1 MSTRTKNANDGAK
14 DSASAAAVETID
26 LRRRAMFSAG
36 ALVLGF
42 TLLPQRARAEFNA
55 MGVPP
60 VANKNLAGSLKT
72 NPMLDA
78 WIKIAPDGKVTVFT
92 GKVELG
98 TGVRTALLQI
108 AAEQLDVAP
117 AAIDF
122 ITGDT
127 GRTPNEGY
135 TAGSH
140 TIADSGTALLHA
152 AAQVRALVV
161 QGAAAQWKLDAAAL
175 NTRNGEVLAA
185 DGRRMHYGAAL
196 RGVDLHRAAQVKS
209 PLKDAASYS
218 VIGHSLPRVDIPA
231 KLTGG
236 ASYVQDMRLPN
247 MVHAR
252 VVRPPAP
259 GARLLSADI
268 AGVQRMPGVLKVL
281 VDGNYL
287 AVVAGDE
294 WQAIQA
300 MRALSASAKWERGP
314 ALPAAATIHATL
326 RALPAQDIPVENKR
340 GPASTAVVTLRNRYT
355 KQYVLHGSIGPS
367 CSVAVLDK
375 GRMTVWTHTQGVYPL
390 RGALAEMLSMP
401 LDAVRCIHTEGSGC
415 YGQNGADDVA
425 ADAALIARAMPGRPV
440 RVQLMRDQENKWEPY
455 APAMSTELSAS
466 LDASGKI
473 CDWHYE
479 LWSGSH
485 NERPGNAGKLVP
497 AQLLAKPFIPSPSE
511 PMPLPEG
518 GGDRNAAPLYA
529 FVNSKVINHF
539 LPKTPLRTSAMRSLG
554 AHINLFAIEGMMD
567 ELAIAAK
574 ADPVDFRLRHME
586 DPRAQDVIRRAAQQ
600 FGWKQRKQRRDH
612 GFGFAFGQYKNLM
625 AYVALAVEVK
635 VDRSTGAIDI
645 VRVVAAVDCGQG
657 VNPDGIRNQVEG
669 GILQS
674 ASWSL
679 YERLQFGPEGIASVD
694 WASYPIMRYSNVP
707 AKVDVVLID
716 RPGTPFLGVAEAA
729 QGPMAGALGNALADA
744 TGKRLRDLPLAGPH
758 LMS

>member
-1 MSTRTKNANDGAK
+1 MTHNQ
-14 DSASAAAVETID
+14 ETID
-26 LRRRAMFSAG
+26 LRRRAMLSAG

-42 TLLPQRARAEFNA
+42 SLLPERARAEFNA

-60 VANKNLAGSLKT
+60 VANKALAGSLKT

-108 AAEQLDVAP
+108 AAEQLDLAP
-117 AAIDF
+117 AAINF

-140 TIADSGTALLHA
+140 TMADSGTALLHA
-152 AAQVRALVV
+152 AAQVRALLL
-161 QGAAAQWKLDAAAL
+161 QGAAVQLKTDAASL
-175 NTRNGEVLAA
+175 STRDGWIVAPN
-185 DGRRMHYGAAL
+185 GRRLHYGEAV
-196 RGVDLHRAAQVKS
+196 RGVNLHSVAQAKS
-209 PLKDAASYS
+209 QLKDASSYT
-218 VIGHSLPRVDIPA
+218 VIGRSLPRVDIPV

-236 ASYVQDMRLPN
+236 AAYVQDMRLPN

-252 VVRPPAP
+252 VVRPPAY
-259 GARLLSADI
+259 GASLQSADVS
-268 AGVQRMPGVLKVL
+268 GVQRMAGVLKVL

-287 AVVAGDE
+287 AVVARDE
-294 WQAIQA
+294 WQAILA
-300 MRALSASAKWERGP
+300 MRALSASARWTRGP

-326 RALPAQDIPVENKR
+326 QALPAQDIQVDNRR
-340 GPASTAVVTLRNRYT
+340 GAGTAAVVTLKNRYT

-367 CSVAVLDK
+367 CSVAELTDGK
-375 GRMTVWTHTQGVYPL
+375 LTVWTHTQGVFPL
-390 RGALAEMLSMP
+390 RGAIAEMLSMP
-401 LDAVRCIHTEGSGC
+401 LDKVRCIHTEGSGC

-425 ADAALIARAMPGRPV
+425 ADAALIARAMPGIPV
-440 RVQLMRDQENKWEPY
+440 RVQLMRDQENQWEPY
-455 APAMSTELSAS
+455 APAISSELSAS
-466 LDASGKI
+466 LDASGRI

-485 NERPGNAGKLVP
+485 NERPGNAGKLIP
-497 AQLLAKPFIPSPSE
+497 AQLLARPFVPSPSQ
-511 PMPLPEG
+511 PMPMPEG
-518 GGDRNAAPLYA
+518 GGDRNAVPLYA
-529 FVNSKVINHF
+529 FTNSRVVNHF
-539 LPKTPLRTSAMRSLG
+539 LPRTPLRTSAMRSLG

-567 ELAIAAK
+567 ELAAAAH
-574 ADPVDFRLRHME
+574 ADPVEFRLRHME

-600 FGWKQRKQRRDH
+600 FAWKQRQRRRDH

-625 AYVALAVEVK
+625 AYVALAVEIK
-635 VDRSTGAIDI
+635 VDRSSGAVHIL
-645 VRVVAAVDCGQG
+645 RVVAAVDCGQV
-657 VNPDGIRNQVEG
+657 VNPDGIRNQIEG

-674 ASWSL
+674 ASWTL

-716 RPGTPFLGVAEAA
+716 RPGAPFLGVAEAA

-744 TGKRLRDLPLAGPH
+744 TGKRWRDLPLAGPQ
-758 LMS
+758 LMA

>member
-1 MSTRTKNANDGAK
+1 MTAHVTDI
-14 DSASAAAVETID
+14 ETID
-26 LRRRAMFSAG
+26 LRRRATLGAG
-36 ALVLGF
+36 ALMLGF
-42 TLLPQRARAEFNA
+42 SLLPRLARAEFNA

-60 VANKNLAGSLKT
+60 VADKTLAGSLKT

-78 WIKIAPDGKVTVFT
+78 WIRIADDGKVTVFT

-161 QGAAAQWKLDAAAL
+161 QGAAAQWKVAPGNLS
-175 NTRNGEVLAA
+175 TRAGTIIAP
-185 DGRRMHYGAAL
+185 DGRYMHYGLAL
-196 RGVDLHRAAQVKS
+196 RGIDLHRAARAKS
-209 PLKDAASYS
+209 VLKDAGAYT
-218 VIGHSLPRVDIPA
+218 VIGNSLPRVDIPA

-236 ASYVQDMRLPN
+236 ASYVQDMRMAR

-252 VVRPPAP
+252 VVRPPAY

-268 AGVQRMPGVLKVL
+268 QAVQRMAGVLKVI

-287 AVVAGDE
+287 AVVAADE
-294 WQAIQA
+294 WQAILA
-300 MRALSASAKWERGP
+300 MRALSASAKWAKGR
-314 ALPAAATIHATL
+314 ALPAAAGIQATL
-326 RALPAQDIPVENKR
+326 RALPAQDIVVEDKR
-340 GPASTAVVTLRNRYT
+340 APGGAIAVATIKNRYT

-367 CSVAVLDK
+367 CSVAVLDD
-375 GRMTVWTHTQGVYPL
+375 GQLTVWTHTQGVYPL
-390 RGALAEMLSMP
+390 RAAIAEMLSMP
-401 LDAVRCIHTEGSGC
+401 PGAVRCIHTEGAGC

-440 RVQLMRDQENKWEPY
+440 RVQLMRDQENQWEPY

-466 LDASGKI
+466 LDAAGKV

-485 NERPGNAGKLVP
+485 NERPGNAGKLIP
-497 AQLLAKPFIPSPSE
+497 AQLLAKPFTPSPSL
-511 PMPLPEG
+511 PMPMPEG

-529 FVNSKVINHF
+529 FAHSKVINHF
-539 LPKTPLRTSAMRSLG
+539 LPVTPLRTSAMRSLG

-567 ELAIAAK
+567 ELAAVAR
-574 ADPVDFRLRHME
+574 ADPVEFRLRHLE
-586 DPRAQDVIRRAAQQ
+586 EPRAREVIRAAASK
-600 FGWKQRKQRRDH
+600 FGWDRRERQRRRDH

-625 AYVALAVEVK
+625 AYVALAVEIRVE
-635 VDRSTGAIDI
+635 RSTGAVQI
-645 VRVVAAVDCGQG
+645 VRVAAAVDCGQG
-657 VNPDGIRNQVEG
+657 VNPDGIRNQIEG

-674 ASWSL
+674 ASWTL
-679 YERLQFGPEGIASVD
+679 YERLQFGPDGIASVD
-694 WASYPIMRYSNVP
+694 WASYPVMRYSNVP
-707 AKVDVVLID
+707 ARVEVVLID
-716 RPGTPFLGVAEAA
+716 RPGAPFLGVAEAA

-744 TGKRLRDLPLAGPH
+744 TGKRWRDLPLAGPQ
-758 LMS
+758 LMA

>member
-1 MSTRTKNANDGAK
+1 MT
-14 DSASAAAVETID
+14 EIID
-26 LRRRAMFSAG
+26 LRRRAMLSAG
-36 ALVLGF
+36 ALLVGF
-42 TLLPQRARAEFNA
+42 SLLPQRARAEFNA

-60 VANKNLAGSLKT
+60 VANKALAGSLKT

-78 WIKIAPDGKVTVFT
+78 WIKIAADGKATVFT

-108 AAEQLDVAP
+108 AAEQLDLNP
-117 AAIDF
+117 AEITF

-152 AAQVRALVV
+152 AAQVRALLI
-161 QGAAAQWKLDAAAL
+161 QGAASRLKADAAKL
-175 NTRNGEVLAA
+175 VTRNGVIIAP
-185 DGRRMHYGAAL
+185 DGRSMHYGEAV

-209 PLKDAASYS
+209 PLKDASSYS
-218 VIGHSLPRVDIPA
+218 VIGRSLPRVDIPA

-236 ASYVQDMRLPN
+236 ASYVQDLRLPH

-252 VVRPPAP
+252 VVRPPSY

-268 AGVQRMPGVLKVL
+268 AGVQRMAGVLKVL

-287 AVVAGDE
+287 AVIARDE
-294 WQAIQA
+294 WLCILA
-300 MRALSASAKWERGP
+300 MRALSSSAKWAGGAP
-314 ALPAAATIHATL
+314 LPRAADIHATL
-326 RALPAQDIPVENKR
+326 RALPAQDITVENKKSAAA
-340 GPASTAVVTLRNRYT
+340 PAVLTLKNRYT

-367 CSVAVLDK
+367 CAVAHLAD
-375 GRMTVWTHTQGVYPL
+375 GHLTVWTHTQGVFPL
-390 RGALAEMLSMP
+390 RAAIAEMLSMP
-401 LDAVRCIHTEGSGC
+401 PDAVRCIHTEGSGC

-425 ADAALIARAMPGRPV
+425 ADAALIARAMPGLPV
-440 RVQLMRDQENKWEPY
+440 RVQLMRDQENQWEPY
-455 APAMSTELSAS
+455 APAISSELSAS

-485 NERPGNAGKLVP
+485 NERPGNAGKLIP
-497 AQLLAKPFIPSPSE
+497 AQLLAKPFTPSPSE

-529 FVNSKVINHF
+529 FANSKVMNHF

-554 AHINLFAIEGMMD
+554 AHLNLFAIEGMMD
-567 ELAIAAK
+567 ELAAAAH
-574 ADPVDFRLRHME
+574 ADPVAFRLRHME
-586 DPRAQDVIRRAAQQ
+586 DARARDVINRAARQ
-600 FGWKQRKQRRDH
+600 FGWDQRKRRPDH

-625 AYVALAVEVK
+625 AYVALAVEIR
-635 VDRSTGAIDI
+635 VDRSTGAVHIL
-645 VRVVAAVDCGQG
+645 RVTAAVDCGQG
-657 VNPDGIRNQVEG
+657 VSPDGIRNQVEG
-669 GILQS
+669 GLLQS
-674 ASWSL
+674 ASWTL
-679 YERLQFGPEGIASVD
+679 YERLQFGPEGIGSID

-707 AKVDVVLID
+707 ARVEVVLID
-716 RPGTPFLGVAEAA
+716 RPGAPFLGVAEAA

-744 TGKRLRDLPLAGPH
+744 TGKRRRDLPLAGAH
-758 LMS
+758 LVS

>member
-1 MSTRTKNANDGAK
+1 MTD
-14 DSASAAAVETID
+14 TID
-26 LRRRAMFSAG
+26 LRRRAMLSAG
-36 ALVLGF
+36 ALMVGF
-42 TLLPQRARAEFNA
+42 SLLPQRARAEFNA

-60 VANKNLAGSLKT
+60 VANKALAGSLKT

-108 AAEQLDVAP
+108 AAEQLDLNP
-117 AAIDF
+117 AAITF

-152 AAQVRALVV
+152 AAQVRALLV
-161 QGAAAQWKLDAAAL
+161 QGAAARLKVDAATL
-175 NTRNGEVLAA
+175 VTRNGAIIA
-185 DGRRMHYGAAL
+185 GDGRSMHYGEAV

-209 PLKDAASYS
+209 PLKDASNYS
-218 VIGHSLPRVDIPA
+218 VIGRSLPRIDIPA

-236 ASYVQDMRLPN
+236 ASYVQDLRLPH

-252 VVRPPAP
+252 VVRPPAY

-268 AGVQRMPGVLKVL
+268 AGVQRMAGVLKVL

-287 AVVAGDE
+287 AVIAGDE
-294 WQAIQA
+294 WQCILA
-300 MRALSASAKWERGP
+300 MRALSASARWAGGP
-314 ALPAAATIHATL
+314 PLPDAAGIHATL
-326 RALPAQDIPVENKR
+326 RALPARDITVENKR
-340 GPASTAVVTLRNRYT
+340 GAATTAVLTLKNRYT

-367 CSVAVLDK
+367 CAVAHLAD
-375 GRMTVWTHTQGVYPL
+375 GHLTVWTHTQGVYPL
-390 RGALAEMLSMP
+390 RAAIAEMLSMP

-415 YGQNGADDVA
+415 YGQNGTDDVA
-425 ADAALIARAMPGRPV
+425 ADAALIARAMPGLPV
-440 RVQLMRDQENKWEPY
+440 RVQLMRDQENQWEPY
-455 APAMSTELSAS
+455 APAISSELGAS

-485 NERPGNAGKLVP
+485 NERPGNAGKLIP
-497 AQLLAKPFIPSPSE
+497 AQLLAKPFVPSPSE
-511 PMPLPEG
+511 PMPMPEG

-529 FVNSKVINHF
+529 FANSKVMNHF

-554 AHINLFAIEGMMD
+554 AHLNLFAIEGMMD
-567 ELAIAAK
+567 ELAAAAH
-574 ADPVDFRLRHME
+574 ADPVAFRLRHME
-586 DPRAQDVIRRAAQQ
+586 DARARDVINRAARQ
-600 FGWKQRKQRRDH
+600 FGWDQRKRRRDH

-625 AYVALAVEVK
+625 AYVALAVEIK
-635 VDRSTGAIDI
+635 VDRSTGAVHIL
-645 VRVVAAVDCGQG
+645 RVVAAVDCGQG
-657 VNPDGIRNQVEG
+657 VSPDGIRNQIEG

-674 ASWSL
+674 ASWTL
-679 YERLQFGPEGIASVD
+679 YERLRFGPEGIASID

-716 RPGTPFLGVAEAA
+716 RPGAPFLGVAEAA

-744 TGKRLRDLPLAGPH
+744 TGKRLRDLPLAGAH

>member
-1 MSTRTKNANDGAK
+1 MRDHVNDI
-14 DSASAAAVETID
+14 ETID
-26 LRRRAMFSAG
+26 LRRRATLGAG
-36 ALVLGF
+36 VLVLGF
-42 TLLPQRARAEFNA
+42 SLLPRLARAEFNA

-60 VANKNLAGSLKT
+60 VANKALAGSLKT

-78 WIKIAPDGKVTVFT
+78 WIKIAADGKVTVFT

-117 AAIDF
+117 GAIDF

-161 QGAAAQWKLDAAAL
+161 QGAAAQWKVAPDNLS
-175 NTRNGEVLAA
+175 TRAGTIIAP
-185 DGRRMHYGAAL
+185 DGRYMHYGLAL
-196 RGVDLHRAAQVKS
+196 RGINLHRAAQAKS
-209 PLKDAASYS
+209 VLKDAGAYT
-218 VIGHSLPRVDIPA
+218 VIGSSLPRVDIPA

-236 ASYVQDMRLPN
+236 ASYVQDMRLPH
-247 MVHAR
+247 MAHAR
-252 VVRPPAP
+252 VVRPPAY
-259 GARLLSADI
+259 GARLLSADVK
-268 AGVQRMPGVLKVL
+268 AVQRMAGVLKVL

-287 AVVAGDE
+287 AVVAADE
-294 WQAIQA
+294 WQAILA
-300 MRALSASAKWERGP
+300 MRALSASAKWTRGP
-314 ALPAAATIHATL
+314 ALPAAANIHATL
-326 RALPAQDIPVENKR
+326 RALPAQDIVVEDKR
-340 GPASTAVVTLRNRYT
+340 AADGAVAVTTIKNRYT

-367 CSVAVLDK
+367 CSVAVLD
-375 GRMTVWTHTQGVYPL
+375 GTQLTVWTHTQGVYPL
-390 RGALAEMLSMP
+390 RAAIAEMLSMP
-401 LDAVRCIHTEGSGC
+401 LDAVRCIHAESAGC

-440 RVQLMRDQENKWEPY
+440 RVQLMRDQENQWEPY

-466 LDASGKI
+466 LDAAGKV

-485 NERPGNAGKLVP
+485 NERPGNAGKLIP
-497 AQLLAKPFIPSPSE
+497 AQLLAKPFTPSPSL
-511 PMPLPEG
+511 PMPMPEG

-529 FVNSKVINHF
+529 FANSKVINHF
-539 LPKTPLRTSAMRSLG
+539 LPVTPLRTSAMRSLG

-567 ELAIAAK
+567 ELAAA
-574 ADPVDFRLRHME
+574 ARTDPVEFRLRHLE
-586 DPRAQDVIRRAAQQ
+586 DPRARDVIGAAASK
-600 FGWKQRKQRRDH
+600 FGWGWDKQQRQRRRDH

-625 AYVALAVEVK
+625 AYVALAVEIRVE
-635 VDRSTGAIDI
+635 RSTGAIQI
-645 VRVVAAVDCGQG
+645 VRVAAAVDCGQG
-657 VNPDGIRNQVEG
+657 VNPDGIRNQIEG

-674 ASWSL
+674 ASWTL
-679 YERLQFGPEGIASVD
+679 YERLQFGPDGIASID

-716 RPGTPFLGVAEAA
+716 RPGAPFLGVAEAA

-744 TGKRLRDLPLAGPH
+744 TGRRWRDLPLAGPQ
-758 LMS
+758 LIS

>member
-1 MSTRTKNANDGAK
+1 MTD
-14 DSASAAAVETID
+14 TID
-26 LRRRAMFSAG
+26 LRRRAMLSAG
-36 ALVLGF
+36 ALVVGF
-42 TLLPQRARAEFNA
+42 SLLPQRARAEFNA

-60 VANKNLAGSLKT
+60 VANKALAGSLKT

-78 WIKIAPDGKVTVFT
+78 WIKIAPDGKATVFT

-108 AAEQLDVAP
+108 AAEQLDLNP
-117 AAIDF
+117 AAITF

-152 AAQVRALVV
+152 AAQVRALLV
-161 QGAAAQWKLDAAAL
+161 QGAAAQLKTDAAVL
-175 NTRNGEVLAA
+175 ITRNGVIIAP
-185 DGRRMHYGAAL
+185 DGRGLHYGEAV

-209 PLKDAASYS
+209 PLKDPASYS
-218 VIGHSLPRVDIPA
+218 VIGRSLPRVDIPA

-236 ASYVQDMRLPN
+236 ASYVQDMRLPH

-252 VVRPPAP
+252 VVRPPAY

-268 AGVQRMPGVLKVL
+268 AGVQRMAGVLKVL

-287 AVVAGDE
+287 AVVARDE
-294 WQAIQA
+294 WQSVLA
-300 MRALSASAKWERGP
+300 MRALSASAKWAAGP
-314 ALPAAATIHATL
+314 ALPNAANIHAAL
-326 RALPAQDIPVENKR
+326 KALPARDIPVENKQ
-340 GPASTAVVTLRNRYT
+340 GAAGAAVLTLKNSYT

-367 CSVAVLDK
+367 CAVAHLAQGK
-375 GRMTVWTHTQGVYPL
+375 LTVWTHTQGVYPL
-390 RGALAEMLSMP
+390 RAAIAEMLSMP
-401 LDAVRCIHTEGSGC
+401 LDAVRCVHTEGSGC

-425 ADAALIARAMPGRPV
+425 ADAALVARAMPGLPV
-440 RVQLMRDQENKWEPY
+440 RVQLMRDQENQWEPY
-455 APAMSTELSAS
+455 APAISSELSAS
-466 LDASGKI
+466 LDANGKI

-485 NERPGNAGKLVP
+485 NERPGNAGKLIP
-497 AQLLAKPFIPSPSE
+497 AQLLAKPFAPSPSL

-529 FVNSKVINHF
+529 FVNSKVVNHF

-554 AHINLFAIEGMMD
+554 AHLNLFAIEGMMD
-567 ELAIAAK
+567 ELAAAAH
-574 ADPVDFRLRHME
+574 ADPVAFRLRHLE
-586 DPRAQDVIRRAAQQ
+586 DPRARDVINRAARQ
-600 FGWKQRKQRRDH
+600 FGWDQRKRRRDH

-625 AYVALAVEVK
+625 AYVALALELK
-635 VDRSTGAIDI
+635 VDRSTGAVHIL
-645 VRVVAAVDCGQG
+645 RVVAAVDCGQG
-657 VNPDGIRNQVEG
+657 VSPDGIRNQVEG

-674 ASWSL
+674 ASWTL
-679 YERLQFGPEGIASVD
+679 YEKLLYGPEGIASID

-707 AKVDVVLID
+707 AKVEVVLID
-716 RPGTPFLGVAEAA
+716 RPGMPFLGVAEAA

-744 TGKRLRDLPLAGPH
+744 TGKRWRDLPLAGPR
-758 LMS
+758 LMN